1 MNTQKRMKNF
11 LSLNHYY
18 AFRKKHTNLMELL
31 VTILYTVFCVIQL
44 MQLYHVQEERHVF
57 YFTLANM
64 FFMALAIFFR
74 NKYPVGALSVAV
86 TISTLLTIMEIL
98 LLQNFSLDPNTLPL
112 LVFNSLFE
120 PIALT
125 ILLYTIGTKTSLRT
139 TFLCTIIVSI
149 IVVTLELIINDSLLN
164 NFSPLV
170 INITIFIIAT
180 LVGST
185 VQFHSSRIIQL
196 EHLNKQLE
204 LERKQHEQLIISAER
219 TRIAREM
226 HDIVAHSLAIV
237 ITMADGA
244 EAMIEKNPDLAKQAI
259 NQIAQTGRSALAETR
274 RLVGILRENTQI
286 NREEIEE
293 LANEL
298 NTQTATGLTPIIP
311 KKTKPQTTKSFI
323 SKDKTKVVPKD
334 KPKETSTQYVE
345 NQEDEKAPLTPQP
358 TSLTIESLIEEF
370 RNADLPIEYKYIGK
384 SIENDSALG
393 LTVYRILQE
402 ALTNILRYAPF
413 SPSVTVTINRFH
425 GGVSILVKN
434 LAGASVSL
442 MKGSGKGI
450 IGMRERAAVYDGYVQ
465 AGPTENGWQVKAF
478 LRLNDKTGES
488 GSWTA
493 PN

>member
-1 MNTQKRMKNF
+1 M
-11 LSLNHYY
+11 L
-18 AFRKKHTNLMELL
+18 
-31 VTILYTVFCVIQL
+31 
-44 MQLYHVQEERHVF
+44 
-57 YFTLANM
+57 
-64 FFMALAIFFR
+64 
-74 NKYPVGALSVAV
+74 
-86 TISTLLTIMEIL
+86 
-98 LLQNFSLDPNTLPL
+98 
-112 LVFNSLFE
+112 E
-120 PIALT
+120 PIALS
-125 ILLYTIGTKTSLRT
+125 ILLYTIGTKCSLKT
-139 TFLCTIIVSI
+139 TFFCTTIVST
-149 IVVTLELIINDSLLN
+149 IVVSLEVLINNSLLN
-164 NFSPLV
+164 NISPLV

-244 EAMIEKNPDLAKQAI
+244 EAMIEKNPQLAKQAI

-274 RLVGILRENTQI
+274 RVVGILRENTQI
-286 NREEIEE
+286 NKEEIEE
-293 LANEL
+293 LTNEL
-298 NTQTATGLTPIIP
+298 NTQTSTSGLNQIIP
-311 KKTKPQTTKSFI
+311 KKTKLQTSKGMI
-323 SKDKTKVVPKD
+323 SPKLENPRNVAKD
-334 KPKETSTQYVE
+334 STPAKYEE
-345 NQEDEKAPLTPQP
+345 NQQEEKAPLTPQP

-370 RNADLPIEYKYIGK
+370 KNAGLPIEYTYIGT

-413 SPSVTVTINRFH
+413 SPSVIVTINRFH
-425 GGVSILVKN
+425 GGVSIVVKN

-465 AGPTENGWQVKAF
+465 AGPTDNGWQVKAF

-488 GSWTA
+488 GSWMA
-493 PN
+493 PS